1 MITIFKC
8 TQCDKKFMPW
18 APPIVIDP
26 CPPPDFDYYSI
37 FPNPCPRC
45 GSIRTRPPLHFPWSF
60 LDRFGWGG
68 NGGYETIWELMEKEQ
83 KERAATDDQ
92 KESQAVE

>member
-45 GSIRTRPPLHFPWSF
+45 GSIRTRRWSL
-60 LDRFGWGG
+60 LDLFGCKD
-68 NGGYETIWELMEKEQ
+68 NAAYEERWKSWEQMK
-83 KERAATDDQ
+83 KERENATTDKQ
-92 KESQAVE
+92 KESENIE

>member
-1 MITIFKC
+1 MITTFKC

-45 GSIRTRPPLHFPWSF
+45 GSIRTRRWTWR
-60 LDRFGWGG
+60 DRLGI
-68 NGGYETIWELMEKEQ
+68 GYAEYEKRWREREQREKER
-83 KERAATDDQ
+83 KEKEGSDDA
-92 KESQAVE
+92 SIFFM

>member
-45 GSIRTRPPLHFPWSF
+45 GSIRTRRWSL
-60 LDRFGWGG
+60 LDLFGCKD
-68 NGGYETIWELMEKEQ
+68 NTEYEEGWRKREQREKER
-83 KERAATDDQ
+83 KE
-92 KESQAVE
+92 KEGSDNASIFFM